1 MDTALPANGRDT
13 RHVACP
19 ECGELFVPRGI
30 AAHRRMRHGVVTPA
44 GPFQVAAPLPSSPAR
59 AEEESRLLAAF
70 ERIAR
75 AVESIDARLAARAP
89 VILGA
94 PIAPAAPVGQIGQPD
109 TAALEASLNA
119 VLAEIERVKAEARE
133 QATRWG
139 GVPQNE
145 EQRALEQ
152 TTYVRLGQ
160 LRRRQAGILFRLQ
173 EGDEQGPGLPDCIG

>member
-44 GPFQVAAPLPSSPAR
+44 GPFQVAAPLPSSAAR

-89 VILGA
+89 A
-94 PIAPAAPVGQIGQPD
+94 APAAPLGHVGQPD
-109 TAALEASLNA
+109 TAALEASLNG

-152 TTYVRLGQ
+152 TTYMRLGQ
-160 LRRRQAGILFRLQ
+160 LRRRQAGILFRMQ
-173 EGDEQGPGLPDCIG
+173 EGDDQGPGLPDCIG